1 MTVLV
6 TGAAGLTGGAVV
18 RLLAAR
24 GERVLA
30 VVRREEQRAQLMA
43 AAAEVAIAD
52 CADPAAL
59 APLLARAD
67 ALVHVAGIHLGSAL
81 AASGELARP
90 ARAVAIS
97 TAGILSRHRAS
108 VAVYRAGEEALR
120 RVRPDI
126 TLVRPT
132 MIYGSP
138 LDRNVHHV
146 IGLVERF
153 HALPLV
159 GDGQA
164 LLQPIH
170 YEDLAAATVALL
182 DADAGEPVPAG
193 GAAPLTLRE
202 AALAIFAALGVAP
215 RLIRAP
221 RWPALVLAGAVDAVR
236 GSRLRERI
244 LRLTEDRST
253 DNTLLVALTGIHP
266 RTFAEGVRDEVR
278 AIRAAARA

>member
-30 VVRREEQRAQLMA
+30 VVRREEQRAPLA
-43 AAAEVAIAD
+43 ASAEVAVAD
-52 CADPAAL
+52 CADSAAL

-67 ALVHVAGIHLGSAL
+67 ALVHVAGIHLGPAL

-90 ARAVAIS
+90 RRAVAIS

-120 RVRPDI
+120 RARPDI

-146 IGLVERF
+146 IGLAERF

-159 GDGQA
+159 GSGEA
-164 LLQPIH
+164 LLQAADRGLYNAKRQGRDRVCQP
-170 YEDLAAATVALL
+170 ED
-182 DADAGEPVPAG
+182 GE
-193 GAAPLTLRE
+193 
-202 AALAIFAALGVAP
+202 
-215 RLIRAP
+215 
-221 RWPALVLAGAVDAVR
+221 
-236 GSRLRERI
+236 
-244 LRLTEDRST
+244 
-253 DNTLLVALTGIHP
+253 
-266 RTFAEGVRDEVR
+266 
-278 AIRAAARA
+278 